1 MVSARG
7 FTIVELILVIG
18 IIGILTGG
26 VIIAIN
32 VPLQLQKARDGQRKA
47 DLLKIASALEL
58 YKTDNNGYPC
68 FPSGGCGW
76 AAPSRSDMTPVLT
89 QYMGSVPED
98 PGNPDDNCVSGKN
111 PAYLYVISDSSG
123 GKGIKYTL
131 LANLENIN
139 DPDGLRPKPAP
150 AGLPP
155 GSSNNGV
162 QITIGAGTCSGF
174 TYNYWINNP

>member
-26 VIIAIN
+26 VIIAVN
-32 VPLQLQKARDGQRKA
+32 VPLQLAKARDGQRKA

-76 AAPSRSDMTPVLT
+76 AAPSRSDMAPILAPYTGV
-89 QYMGSVPED
+89 VPED
-98 PGNPDDNCVSGKN
+98 PSNPDDNCVSGKN
-111 PAYLYVISDSSG
+111 PSYLYSVNG
-123 GKGIKYTL
+123 GGGPKGITYTL
-131 LANLENIN
+131 FANLENVSDADAIKA
-139 DPDGLRPKPAP
+139 KPAP
-150 AGLPP
+150 IAP
-155 GSSNNGV
+155 GSSSDGNKTF
-162 QITIGAGTCSGF
+162 TINAGTCNGF
-174 TYNYWINNP
+174 TYNYWINSP